1 MSHRRCLTSTSFRF
15 LLVSLGVAV
24 HSPTGAIYSAT
35 LRGFTSFYAVVSVLH
50 MHYAAFSCVLF
61 QREQHCSLVL
71 GFLGNA
77 GFQKALKLEI
87 LYGIPYMKLSL
98 AFN

>member
-1 MSHRRCLTSTSFRF
+1 M
-15 LLVSLGVAV
+15 
-24 HSPTGAIYSAT
+24 
-35 LRGFTSFYAVVSVLH
+35 SFYAVVSVLH